1 MLEEAAPIDSEVKRE
16 AEVIHQVRENDPTV
30 PLTTSPVLYNPATS
44 SENVL
49 ESPPEDEMTTED
61 KSVDA
66 TAARFPESFS
76 RHAERHSAGLGF
88 WHQFDDRYQTPPP
101 PLGPRGSSSGMS
113 DENMETP
120 PSSIGAGIESGALK
134 HVERSR
140 SRSSTPMPSYAAP
153 TAADVVRKVN
163 NKRRRDDDFDPASFK
178 RRAVSPGMSVQSSPI
193 LPQSPVLSAEKSWG
207 HPPPKA
213 NGHGNGERSNSG
225 GSVNGTKRVGLQ
237 GMVETNDSLM
247 NMSID

>member
-1 MLEEAAPIDSEVKRE
+1 
-16 AEVIHQVRENDPTV
+16 VRENDPIV
-30 PLTTSPVLYNPATS
+30 PLTASPVLYNSATS
-44 SENVL
+44 GENAL
-49 ESPPEDEMTTED
+49 ESPPEEDMTTED
-61 KSVDA
+61 KAAD
-66 TAARFPESFS
+66 TAAVRHSQSFS
-76 RHAERHSAGLGF
+76 QHADKHSAGLGF
-88 WHQFDDRYQTPPP
+88 WHNFDDRYQTPPP
-101 PLGPRGSSSGMS
+101 PPLVLRDSSSGMS

-120 PSSIGAGIESGALK
+120 SSTVGAGMENVALK
-134 HVERSR
+134 NIEGSD

-193 LPQSPVLSAEKSWG
+193 LPQSPVLSSEKSWG

-213 NGHGNGERSNSG
+213 NGHTHTDRSNSG
-225 GSVNGTKRVGLQ
+225 GSVNGTKRVGFQ

>member
-1 MLEEAAPIDSEVKRE
+1 
-16 AEVIHQVRENDPTV
+16 VIHQVRENDPTI
-30 PLTTSPVLYNPATS
+30 PLATSPVMYAS
-44 SENVL
+44 AASGENAL
-49 ESPPEDEMTTED
+49 ESPPEEEMATEEKSADTT
-61 KSVDA
+61 A
-66 TAARFPESFS
+66 GRFSQSFS
-76 RHAERHSAGLGF
+76 RHAEKHSAGLGF
-88 WHQFDDRYQTPPP
+88 WHNFDDRYQTPPP
-101 PLGPRGSSSGMS
+101 PPVPRDSSSGMS

-120 PSSIGAGIESGALK
+120 PSSIGAGIENVALK
-134 HVERSR
+134 NFEGSG

-178 RRAVSPGMSVQSSPI
+178 RRAVSPGMSVQSSPV
-193 LPQSPVLSAEKSWG
+193 LPQSPILSSEKSWG

-213 NGHGNGERSNSG
+213 NGHGHADRSNST
-225 GSVNGTKRVGLQ
+225 GSLNGTKRVGLQ

>member
-1 MLEEAAPIDSEVKRE
+1 M
-16 AEVIHQVRENDPTV
+16 IHQVRENDPTI
-30 PLTTSPVLYNPATS
+30 PLTTSPVLYTSATS
-44 SENVL
+44 GDNVL
-49 ESPPEDEMTTED
+49 ESPPEDEMIGED
-61 KSVDA
+61 KSAD
-66 TAARFPESFS
+66 TMAAPLAESFS
-76 RHAERHSAGLGF
+76 RHAEKHSAGLGF
-88 WHQFDDRYQTPPP
+88 WHNFDDRYQTPPP
-101 PLGPRGSSSGMS
+101 PLDPRGSSSGMS

-120 PSSIGAGIESGALK
+120 PSSLGAGIESGAPK
-134 HVERSR
+134 NFEGSR
-140 SRSSTPMPSYAAP
+140 SRSSTPMPPYAAP

-193 LPQSPVLSAEKSWG
+193 LPQSPVLSSDKSWG

-213 NGHGNGERSNSG
+213 NGHGHADRSNSG
-225 GSVNGTKRVGLQ
+225 GSSNGTKRVGLL

>member
-1 MLEEAAPIDSEVKRE
+1 M
-16 AEVIHQVRENDPTV
+16 IHQVRENDPTI
-30 PLTTSPVLYNPATS
+30 PLTTSPVLYTSATS
-44 SENVL
+44 GDTEL
-49 ESPPEDEMTTED
+49 ESPPEDEMDGED
-61 KSVDA
+61 KGADLTIVSSSQ
-66 TAARFPESFS
+66 SFS
-76 RHAERHSAGLGF
+76 RHAEKHSAGLGF
-88 WHQFDDRYQTPPP
+88 WHNFDDRYQTPPP
-101 PLGPRGSSSGMS
+101 PLVPRDSSSGMS
-113 DENMETP
+113 DENMDTP
-120 PSSIGAGIESGALK
+120 PSSVGPGVKGRVSKPLEG
-134 HVERSR
+134 SR

-193 LPQSPVLSAEKSWG
+193 LPQSPGLNSDKSWG

-213 NGHGNGERSNSG
+213 NGHGHSDRSNSG
-225 GSVNGTKRVGLQ
+225 SSGHGTKRVGLH

>member
-1 MLEEAAPIDSEVKRE
+1 M
-16 AEVIHQVRENDPTV
+16 IHQVRENDPTV
-30 PLTTSPVLYNPATS
+30 PLTTSPIRYASAISTDNAV
-44 SENVL
+44 
-49 ESPPEDEMTTED
+49 ESPPEDDLISED

-66 TAARFPESFS
+66 TAERSSGSFS
-76 RHAERHSAGLGF
+76 RHAEKYSAGLGF
-88 WHQFDDRYQTPPP
+88 WHNFDDRYQTPPP
-101 PLGPRGSSSGMS
+101 PLVPQESSSGMS

-120 PSSIGAGIESGALK
+120 PLSMGPGVESGSSK
-134 HVERSR
+134 PFEGSG

-193 LPQSPVLSAEKSWG
+193 LPQSPVLSSDKSWG

-213 NGHGNGERSNSG
+213 NGQANGHGHGDRSNSA
-225 GSVNGTKRVGLQ
+225 GSINGAKRVGLQ

>member
-1 MLEEAAPIDSEVKRE
+1 
-16 AEVIHQVRENDPTV
+16 
-30 PLTTSPVLYNPATS
+30 VLYNSATS
-44 SENVL
+44 GEIAL
-49 ESPPEDEMTTED
+49 ESPPEDEMTIED
-61 KSVDA
+61 KSADT
-66 TAARFPESFS
+66 TAARFSESFS
-76 RHAERHSAGLGF
+76 RHAEKHSAGLGF
-88 WHQFDDRYQTPPP
+88 WQNFDDRYQTPPP
-101 PLGPRGSSSGMS
+101 PLVPRDSSSGMS
-113 DENMETP
+113 DENIETP
-120 PSSIGAGIESGALK
+120 PSSIGGGIESGAVK
-134 HVERSR
+134 HFEGSR

-193 LPQSPVLSAEKSWG
+193 LPQSPVLSSEKSWG

-213 NGHGNGERSNSG
+213 NGHGHADRSNSG
-225 GSVNGTKRVGLQ
+225 GSINGTKRVGLL